1 MHKAQPVALE
11 ALIKISLLHAFMVLA
26 VFTVA
31 TKTTAVSAA

>member
-11 ALIKISLLHAFMVLA
+11 ALTKISLLRTFMVLA